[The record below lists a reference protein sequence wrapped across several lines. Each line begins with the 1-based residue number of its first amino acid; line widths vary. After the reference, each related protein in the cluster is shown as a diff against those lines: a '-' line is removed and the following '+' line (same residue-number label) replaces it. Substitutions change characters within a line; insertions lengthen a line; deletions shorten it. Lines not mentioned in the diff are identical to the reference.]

1 MDGLITYFEKRQ
13 KQCREQL
20 LLADTPGFHLRQSA
34 PGFPEADITEQY
46 RIGLRATIEDYQ
58 RAIDYL
64 HDTGAQ

>member
-1 MDGLITYFEKRQ
+1 MDGLIAYFEKRK

-20 LLADTPGFHLRQSA
+20 QFADTAGFSLRQSA

-46 RIGLRATIEDYQ
+46 RMGLRTAIDDYQ